1 MAFVNLAD
9 LKASIE
15 VWSKREDVKTLIPD
29 FIAFAENQIY
39 SNTTKPLR
47 IRSMVKT
54 VTDVTSVS
62 VRTQA
67 LPSDYLEVRRYD
79 FDISNQ
85 RRTID
90 YLTPAHMIIRNGT
103 GTPANY
109 TITSQI
115 EYDIQPI
122 EAYVTNLTYYA
133 KLTPLSDA
141 NPINDILTNHADVY
155 LYGSLMNL
163 FQYAEDDEQ
172 SIKYQNLFFQAIN
185 GSNSAD
191 SAGNIGVATQKHRR
205 GRNP

>member
-1 MAFVNLAD
+1 MAFVNFAD

-15 VWSKREDVKTLIPD
+15 VWSKREDVKALIPD

-39 SNTTKPLR
+39 SNTTEPLR
-47 IRSMVKT
+47 IRSMVRT
-54 VTDVTSVS
+54 TAGVTSTS

-67 LPSDYLEVRRYD
+67 LPTDYLEVRRYD
-79 FDISNQ
+79 FEISGQ
-85 RRTID
+85 RPTID
-90 YLTPAHMIIRNGT
+90 YVTPGSMFIRDGA
-103 GTPANY
+103 GTPTLY

-115 EYDIQPI
+115 EYNILPDL
-122 EAYVTNLTYYA
+122 AYVTNLTYYG
-133 KLTPLSDA
+133 KLTALSDA
-141 NPINDILTNHADVY
+141 NPTNDILTNHADVY
-155 LYGSLMNL
+155 LYGSLMTL

-172 SIKYQNLFFQAIN
+172 SIKYQNLFRQAIN